1 MSEKNGGTPA
11 KPDVAALRAEIK
23 QTRTDLGETVQA
35 LAAKADVKARAKEQV
50 EQTKQKVRAQAAE
63 ATGKVRDAAV
73 AAGDRVR
80 AAAGQAADKAGHASS
95 QAVDKA
101 GQASSQVADAAGQAA
116 DRVRTAGPVNGS
128 GVAGAG
134 RRVPVE
140 LLVAGVAALVGV
152 ILLVRGSRR

>member
-80 AAAGQAADKAGHASS
+80 AAAGQAADKAGHAT
-95 QAVDKA
+95 
-101 GQASSQVADAAGQAA
+101 SQVADTAGQAA
-116 DRVRTAGPVNGS
+116 DRVRTAGPANGS
-128 GVAGAG
+128 DVAVAV

>member
-23 QTRTDLGETVQA
+23 QTRSELGETVQA

-80 AAAGQAADKAGHASS
+80 AAAGQAADKASHTTA
-95 QAVDKA
+95 QATDT
-101 GQASSQVADAAGQAA
+101 AAHAA
-116 DRVRTAGPVNGS
+116 DRVRAAGPVSGS
-128 GVAGAG
+128 GVAVAG

-152 ILLVRGSRR
+152 ILVVRGSRR